1 MADLAL
7 RAADD
12 TVELSLVQPPVANNV
27 YAAPP
32 SNAPPRQLPPM
43 GAAFVVG
50 LWSCAAVSLLCL
62 WLVVSALGLGGL
74 QYRAEQGRLYDT
86 LREQLANG
94 TAPLGSSKIGVPVA
108 LLQSPQAGLDDVV
121 VVEGTSSGQTQRGP
135 GHRRNTVLPGQPGVS
150 VLFGRA
156 STYGAAFGGI
166 TRLSPGDSISATTA
180 QGTFVYLVEGTRR
193 AGDPLP
199 LPLSSGGGRLTLVT
213 ADAGSWH
220 DGFAA
225 HEGVYVDA
233 ALQGQAQPGAGRA
246 AGIPESEQLM
256 KGDTGAALLLLL
268 WMQALLVVGAAL
280 AWAQGR
286 WGRWQSWLVGAP
298 VLLLVLWS
306 ATTAAVQL
314 LPNVL

>member
-1 MADLAL
+1 
-7 RAADD
+7 
-12 TVELSLVQPPVANNV
+12 
-27 YAAPP
+27 
-32 SNAPPRQLPPM
+32 M

-62 WLVVSALGLGGL
+62 WLVVSALGLGAL

-94 TAPLGSSKIGVPVA
+94 TAPLGSTKIGVPVA

-121 VVEGTSSGQTQRGP
+121 VVEGTTSGQTQRGP

-156 STYGAAFGGI
+156 STYGGAFSGI
-166 TRLSPGDSISATTA
+166 TRLGPGDSISATTA
-180 QGTFVYLVEGTRR
+180 QGRFVYRVEGIRR

-199 LPLSSGGGRLTLVT
+199 LPLSAGGGRLTLVT
-213 ADAGSWH
+213 AEAGTWRN
-220 DGFAA
+220 GFAA
-225 HEGVYVDA
+225 HEVVYVDA

-246 AGIPESEQLM
+246 AAIPESEQLM
-256 KGDTGAALLLLL
+256 KGDSGAALLLLL

-280 AWAQGR
+280 AWAQAR

-298 VLLLVLWS
+298 VLLVVLWS
-306 ATTAAVQL
+306 ATTAPSSCCPTCSECRRFPEPRSAPDSVTT
-314 LPNVL
+314 VGSH